1 MESLR
6 DPEIHSVGVIT
17 SLYDVVQKYELTHV
31 IDEWFESG
39 TFLLPGVWKKRLKG
53 KFALPNLENGTCFVP
68 VTQNLV

>member
-39 TFLLPGVWKKRLKG
+39 KSPLPGVWKKLIKRKIRAAETE
-53 KFALPNLENGTCFVP
+53 K
-68 VTQNLV
+68 